1 MRRREFITRAAS
13 GHATAALPSVMNS
26 RRLIHSP
33 DDRRVE
39 AIVAGETRGRKPP
52 AKVRCG
58 RKAEKLKTSEYR
70 ANPASGRRAGGC
82 DISIGLGGT
91 NGPES
96 HPRSNDRRERDRRK
110 ITGNHRRGTDPDR
123 DLPEV
128 EEGVS

>member
-1 MRRREFITRAAS
+1 MAAAIRLSQQHSCSFI
-13 GHATAALPSVMNS
+13 P
-26 RRLIHSP
+26 P
-33 DDRRVE
+33 RVE

-70 ANPASGRRAGGC
+70 ANPASGRRARGC
-82 DISIGLGGT
+82 DISIGLGVT

-96 HPRSNDRRERDRRK
+96 QERSNDRRERDRRK

-128 EEGVS
+128 EEGVSPQPQRCSGP